1 MWKALAGAAKQASHR
16 PTAYGSAAS
25 RAFPGVPAVRP
36 YVPIVSPN
44 TVSAQRS
51 VGEFASTGDRT
62 SAMQDRLK
70 VAETRSAS
78 GPSDAG
84 VQT

>member
-1 MWKALAGAAKQASHR
+1 MCETPAGVANETTDR
-16 PTAYGSAAS
+16 PTVCGSAAN
-25 RAFPGVPAVRP
+25 RAFPGVSAVRP
-36 YVPIVSPN
+36 YVPMICPNSVS
-44 TVSAQRS
+44 SQRS
-51 VGEFASTGDRT
+51 VGEIASTGDRT